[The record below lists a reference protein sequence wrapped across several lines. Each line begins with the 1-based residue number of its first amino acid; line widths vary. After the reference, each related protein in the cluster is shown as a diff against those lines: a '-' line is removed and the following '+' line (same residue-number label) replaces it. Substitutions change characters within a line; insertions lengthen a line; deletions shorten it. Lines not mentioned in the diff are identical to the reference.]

1 MEAVVAIPALVAA
14 VVAWRYSTQAA
25 FLGVYLPVLLLLP
38 DYYRWVLAGLPDP
51 TFSQAVI
58 LPIAALFLV
67 RHTGHWRFS
76 ATDWLMLGL
85 AFSMSFSEYLNAGYP
100 DAQNLMFSM
109 LTELVFPYML
119 AKGLIEPY
127 GLRVRTARRMV
138 FLLFVVA
145 VVSWYEFKFGLS
157 PFQRY
162 LAPLF
167 PDQGAGWVTTFRY
180 GFARIAG
187 PYGHAILAGMLLG
200 VGYRLQR
207 WLEWCGAWE
216 PEFRWLGGLP
226 VSKARLITIFLLA
239 GMLMTVARGPWVG
252 GILAAVV
259 VAVGRARNRKRAFLL
274 CAAGVVFVGIPA
286 AAWLYSYISVGRAHA
301 TTLSQETAA
310 YRKELIDKYVHIAV
324 ERKAW
329 GWGVNGWPKVPG
341 MPSIDNYYLLLALRH
356 GFVATGLLLL
366 ILLSTTVRLFADGM
380 RRPPA
385 VPRGAGLG
393 FTLAGVMVSIAV
405 TLATVYLGTT
415 AVPVF
420 ALLVGWSEG
429 YLIYGRRAE
438 APVTAMP
445 AATPAFAFRRVVA

>member
-145 VVSWYEFKFGLS
+145 VVSWY
-157 PFQRY
+157 
-162 LAPLF
+162 
-167 PDQGAGWVTTFRY
+167 
-180 GFARIAG
+180 
-187 PYGHAILAGMLLG
+187 
-200 VGYRLQR
+200 
-207 WLEWCGAWE
+207 
-216 PEFRWLGGLP
+216 
-226 VSKARLITIFLLA
+226 
-239 GMLMTVARGPWVG
+239 
-252 GILAAVV
+252 
-259 VAVGRARNRKRAFLL
+259 
-274 CAAGVVFVGIPA
+274 
-286 AAWLYSYISVGRAHA
+286 
-301 TTLSQETAA
+301 
-310 YRKELIDKYVHIAV
+310 
-324 ERKAW
+324 
-329 GWGVNGWPKVPG
+329 
-341 MPSIDNYYLLLALRH
+341 
-356 GFVATGLLLL
+356 
-366 ILLSTTVRLFADGM
+366 
-380 RRPPA
+380 
-385 VPRGAGLG
+385 
-393 FTLAGVMVSIAV
+393 
-405 TLATVYLGTT
+405 
-415 AVPVF
+415 
-420 ALLVGWSEG
+420 
-429 YLIYGRRAE
+429 
-438 APVTAMP
+438 
-445 AATPAFAFRRVVA
+445 